1 MRDYPQMAAM
11 PNRIEPVPRRVRG
24 YLNHQQIFDTTA
36 AKYCWEVP
44 YYPQYY
50 IALDDTDD
58 SLLVD
63 EERRRS
69 DRRGL
74 RTASGCARVTRLV
87 KARSESTTTTLC
99 GDWRAP
105 PACLAGAGRVVRG
118 RRAGLRPPS
127 EPVRAGRCAALVSLG
142 TGGAGRGSAGGG
154 TDDGH
159 GV

>member
-11 PNRIEPVPRRVRG
+11 PNRIEPVPRRLRG
-24 YLNHQQIFDTTA
+24 YLNDHQVFDTTA

-50 IALDDTDD
+50 IPLDDIDD

-63 EERRRS
+63 EERQEKRPQGLAHRF
-69 DRRGL
+69 GL
-74 RTASGCARVTRLV
+74 RSGDELAT
-87 KARSESTTTTLC
+87 ARSGSTTTTLC

-105 PACLAGAGRVVRG
+105 PAAGRRAGRVVRG
-118 RRAGLRPPS
+118 RRAGLRPPA
-127 EPVRAGRCAALVSLG
+127 EPVRARRCAALVSLG
-142 TGGAGRGSAGGG
+142 KGRAGRGSAGGG

>member
-1 MRDYPQMAAM
+1 MAAM
-11 PNRIEPVPRRVRG
+11 PNRIEPVPRRLRG
-24 YLNHQQIFDTTA
+24 YLNDHQVFDTTA

-50 IALDDTDD
+50 IPLDDIDD

-63 EERRRS
+63 EERQEKRPQGS
-69 DRRGL
+69 
-74 RTASGCARVTRLV
+74 RTASGCGRVTRHVTGGPRLPRR
-87 KARSESTTTTLC
+87 RSAGIGGHRPL
-99 GDWRAP
+99 
-105 PACLAGAGRVVRG
+105 CLAGAGRVVRG
-118 RRAGLRPPS
+118 RRAGLRPPV